1 MRIALLVAIVV
12 GSILLVNPLYNY
24 PVGDDWTYALS
35 VKHLY
40 ETGHLRLADE
50 SAASIIFQVV
60 WGYLFCLPFGF
71 SFGALHLSTL
81 ALGLGGL
88 IGFYKLCEQLTE
100 MNAPQDRVSRWL
112 PLLVTLTLWFNPI
125 YFTLSFTFYTD
136 VPFYG
141 LMILALASFVLSQ
154 TNRPREIFFFALG
167 CLFSSCAVLVRQY
180 AIILPLAV
188 ALLLLARVWKVR
200 SGRIAAL
207 LLMAPVATLAAF
219 YYWLTVHH
227 GIPTQFRFAQLE
239 MLKTYR
245 IARDVYRVPIVAVF
259 YSGLFFLPL
268 SLAVLSREGLDRYR
282 AWVKYRNTGGRQGET
297 AGGYFT
303 VRRGVAVLLGV
314 TAVILYVASHR
325 LMPYLTDSPIFPQGG
340 RTLSLGLTMGSVVS
354 AAVLVEL
361 IGRESWPWLGD
372 TLRRRVRLI
381 FPATACIVVVSL
393 ILASGILD
401 RTIEQLVDRAL
412 VAYYVRYSSEIPTN
426 QSLEY
431 WRSRVGEFSG
441 GAKQILYSMGIV
453 GVILSLLAGSLRGRL
468 GQTGDRQGATPS
480 PEAALSLAT
489 MLLLAGTFVL
499 ISCRF
504 DRYIFI
510 VFPFA
515 LVASYRSLM
524 VKKISPWV
532 AAGGIFVLALVSV
545 ASTKTMISG
554 YAALFR
560 AGEELLRRG
569 VPLEQINL
577 TYTFNA
583 WMLYQQGYRTI
594 ERVGQPSY
602 WVYAA
607 RPDFVYFGGKPDGPA
622 RVVIEVPFTNY
633 LRLRRDRVQVWEKL
647 SASPVVK

>member
-1 MRIALLVAIVV
+1 MRTVLLVAIVV
-12 GSILLVNPLYNY
+12 GSALLVNPLYNY

-50 SAASIIFQVV
+50 SAASIVFQVF

-81 ALGLGGL
+81 ALSLGGL
-88 IGFYKLCEQLTE
+88 IAFYKLCERLTE
-100 MNAPQDRVSRWL
+100 ISAPQGRASRWL
-112 PLLVTLTLWFNPI
+112 PLVVTLTLWFNPI

-136 VPFYG
+136 VPFYA

-154 TNRPREIFFFALG
+154 TNRRREVLLFSLG

-180 AIILPLAV
+180 AIVLPLAV

-200 SGRIAAL
+200 SGKVAGL
-207 LLMAPVATLAAF
+207 LLVVPVATLAGF
-219 YYWLTVHH
+219 YYWLTADH

-245 IARDVYRVPIVAVF
+245 IARDVYRVPIMALF
-259 YSGLFFLPL
+259 YGGLFFLPL
-268 SLAVLSREGLDRYR
+268 SLALLGREGVDRYR
-282 AWVKYRNTGGRQGET
+282 AWVKHRHAGERPVGTT
-297 AGGYFT
+297 AGHCV
-303 VRRGVAVLLGV
+303 VRCRVGLLLGV
-314 TAVILYVASHR
+314 TAAIIYVASHR

-340 RTLSLGLTMGSVVS
+340 RGLSLGLTIGSAVS
-354 AAVLVEL
+354 AAILVEL
-361 IGRESWPWLGD
+361 IGRESWPWLRD
-372 TLRRRVRLI
+372 ALERRARFILLATGGVVLI
-381 FPATACIVVVSL
+381 SV
-393 ILASGILD
+393 ILASGVID
-401 RTIEQLVDRAL
+401 RTIEQVVDRAL
-412 VAYYVRYSSEIPTN
+412 VAYYVRYSSEVPTN
-426 QSLEY
+426 QSLDY
-431 WRSRVGEFSG
+431 WRRRVGEFSS
-441 GAKQILYSMGIV
+441 GAKQIVYSMGVI
-453 GVILSLLAGSLRGRL
+453 GVILSLLAGGIRRRL
-468 GQTGDRQGATPS
+468 DQSGDRRGTTSS
-480 PEAALSLAT
+480 PEVTLSLPT
-489 MLLLAGTFVL
+489 MLLLVGMFVL

-510 VFPFA
+510 VFPPA

-524 VKKISPWV
+524 VKKISLWV
-532 AAGGIFVLALVSV
+532 AAGGIFVLALVSL

-583 WMLYQQGYRTI
+583 WMLYEQGHRTI

-607 RPDFVYFGGKPDGPA
+607 RPDFIYFGGKPEGPA
-622 RVVIEVPFTNY
+622 RVVVEVPFTNY
-633 LRLRRDRVQVWEKL
+633 LRLRRERVQVWEKL